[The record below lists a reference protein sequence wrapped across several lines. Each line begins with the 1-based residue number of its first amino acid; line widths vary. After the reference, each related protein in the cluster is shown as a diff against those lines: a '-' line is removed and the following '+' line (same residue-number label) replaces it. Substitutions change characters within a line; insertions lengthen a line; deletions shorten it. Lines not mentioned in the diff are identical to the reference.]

1 MRRHLRPIAL
11 LPLCILFL
19 AGIARADDISCGET
33 LSRTIDDRGIE
44 DDLTFTAQQGE
55 VVSVTVAAQAGQPF

>member
-11 LPLCILFL
+11 LPLFILLL
-19 AGIARADDISCGET
+19 AGMARAGDISCGET
-33 LSRTIDDRGIE
+33 LSRAIDDRGIE

-55 VVSVTVAAQAGQPF
+55 VVSIATASRGG